1 MSARGKRLPV
11 ELIIIAALLL
21 AAIGAGLWFFL
32 GRTPGAWAVVRVE
45 GREVAR
51 YSLSQNGVYPLNGG
65 TNVLTVE
72 DGAASVTEA
81 DCPDKICVEQGRVRY
96 TGQCITCLPNK
107 LTVTLEGGGAPAVDL
122 VS

>member
-1 MSARGKRLPV
+1 MSASRKRLPV

-65 TNVLTVE
+65 TNVLTV
-72 DGAASVTEA
+72 DNGSAAVTEA
-81 DCPDKICVEQGRVRY
+81 DCPDKICVEQGCVRY

-107 LTVTLEGGGAPAVDL
+107 LTVTLEGGGAPEVDL

>member
-11 ELIIIAALLL
+11 ELIIIAVLLL
-21 AAIGAGLWFFL
+21 AAVGAGLWFFL

-72 DGAASVTEA
+72 DGSAAVTEA

-107 LTVTLEGGGAPAVDL
+107 LTVTLEGGDAPEVDL

>member
-1 MSARGKRLPV
+1 MSASRKRLPV

-65 TNVLTVE
+65 TNVLTV
-72 DGAASVTEA
+72 DNGSATVTEA

-107 LTVTLEGGGAPAVDL
+107 LTVTLEGGDAPEVDL

>member
-1 MSARGKRLPV
+1 MSGAKKRTPV
-11 ELIIIAALLL
+11 ELIVLALLLL
-21 AAIGAGLWFFL
+21 AAAAAGLWFFL
-32 GRTPGAWAVVRVE
+32 GRTPGTWAVVRVE
-45 GREVAR
+45 GREIAR
-51 YSLSQNGVYPLNGG
+51 YSLAQDGVYPLNGG

-72 DGAASVTEA
+72 NGSAAVTQA

-107 LTVTLEGGGAPAVDL
+107 LTVTLEGGGEPEVDL

>member
-1 MSARGKRLPV
+1 MSKPRKRLPV
-11 ELIIIAALLL
+11 ELAVLAVLLL
-21 AAIGAGLWFFL
+21 AACALLLWLRL

-51 YSLSQNGVYPLNGG
+51 YSLSQNGTYPLNGG
-65 TNVLTVE
+65 TNVLTIA
-72 DGAASVTEA
+72 DGAAAMTEA
-81 DCPDKICVEQGRVRY
+81 DCPDKICIDQGRVRY

-107 LTVTLEGGGAPAVDL
+107 LTVTVEGGGEPEVDL

>member
-1 MSARGKRLPV
+1 MSAQGKRLPV

-21 AAIGAGLWFFL
+21 AAAGAGLWFFL

-72 DGAASVTEA
+72 DGTAAVTEA
-81 DCPDKICVEQGRVRY
+81 DCPDKICIEQGRVRY

-107 LTVTLEGGGAPAVDL
+107 LTVTLEGGDAPEVDL

>member
-1 MSARGKRLPV
+1 MSASRKRLPV

-65 TNVLTVE
+65 TNVLTV
-72 DGAASVTEA
+72 DNGSAAVTEA
-81 DCPDKICVEQGRVRY
+81 DCPDKICVEQGRMRY

-107 LTVTLEGGGAPAVDL
+107 LTVTLEGGDAPEVDL

>member
-1 MSARGKRLPV
+1 M
-11 ELIIIAALLL
+11 
-21 AAIGAGLWFFL
+21 
-32 GRTPGAWAVVRVE
+32 
-45 GREVAR
+45 
-51 YSLSQNGVYPLNGG
+51 
-65 TNVLTVE
+65 LTVE

-107 LTVTLEGGGAPAVDL
+107 LTVTLEGGEAPAVDL

>member
-1 MSARGKRLPV
+1 MSAHGKRLPV
-11 ELIIIAALLL
+11 ELIIISVLLL

-72 DGAASVTEA
+72 DGTASVTEA

-107 LTVTLEGGGAPAVDL
+107 LTVTLEGGDAPAVDL

>member
-21 AAIGAGLWFFL
+21 AAVGAGLWFFL

-107 LTVTLEGGGAPAVDL
+107 LTVTLEGGDAPEVDL

>member
-1 MSARGKRLPV
+1 MSGAKKRTPV
-11 ELIIIAALLL
+11 ELVVLAVLLL
-21 AAIGAGLWFFL
+21 AAAAAGLRFFL
-32 GRTPGAWAVVRVE
+32 GRTPGTWAVVRVE
-45 GREVAR
+45 GREIAR
-51 YSLSQNGVYPLNGG
+51 YSLTQDGVYPLNGG

-72 DGAASVTEA
+72 NGSAAVTQA

-107 LTVTLEGGGAPAVDL
+107 LTVTLEGGGEPEVDL

>member
-1 MSARGKRLPV
+1 MSASRKRLPV

-21 AAIGAGLWFFL
+21 AAIGAGLWFFH

-65 TNVLTVE
+65 TNVLTV
-72 DGAASVTEA
+72 DNGSAAVTEA

-107 LTVTLEGGGAPAVDL
+107 LTVTLEGGGAPEVDL

>member
-1 MSARGKRLPV
+1 MSASRKRLPV

-51 YSLSQNGVYPLNGG
+51 YSLSQL
-65 TNVLTVE
+65 
-72 DGAASVTEA
+72 
-81 DCPDKICVEQGRVRY
+81 
-96 TGQCITCLPNK
+96 
-107 LTVTLEGGGAPAVDL
+107 
-122 VS
+122 

>member
-1 MSARGKRLPV
+1 MSASRKRLPV

-45 GREVAR
+45 GREVVR

-107 LTVTLEGGGAPAVDL
+107 LTVTLEGGDAPEVDL

>member
-1 MSARGKRLPV
+1 MSASRKRLPG

-107 LTVTLEGGGAPAVDL
+107 LTVTLERGGAPEVDL

>member
-107 LTVTLEGGGAPAVDL
+107 LTVTLEGGDAPEVDL

>member
-1 MSARGKRLPV
+1 MSTPRKRLPV

-72 DGAASVTEA
+72 DGSAAVTEA
-81 DCPDKICVEQGRVRY
+81 DCPDKICVEQGHVRY

-107 LTVTLEGGGAPAVDL
+107 LTVTIEGGDAPEVDL

>member
-1 MSARGKRLPV
+1 MRASRKRLPV

-107 LTVTLEGGGAPAVDL
+107 LTVTLEGGGAPEVDL

>member
-107 LTVTLEGGGAPAVDL
+107 LTVTLEGGEAPAVDL

>member
-1 MSARGKRLPV
+1 MSASRKRLPV

-21 AAIGAGLWFFL
+21 TAIGAGLWFFL

-107 LTVTLEGGGAPAVDL
+107 LTVTLEGGDAPEVDL

>member
-21 AAIGAGLWFFL
+21 VAIGAGLWFFL

-72 DGAASVTEA
+72 DGSAAVTEA

-107 LTVTLEGGGAPAVDL
+107 LTVTLEGGDAPEVDL

>member
-1 MSARGKRLPV
+1 MSGAKKRTPV
-11 ELIIIAALLL
+11 ELVVLAVLLL
-21 AAIGAGLWFFL
+21 AAAAAGLWFFL

-45 GREVAR
+45 GREIAR
-51 YSLSQNGVYPLNGG
+51 YSLAQDGVYPLNGG

-72 DGAASVTEA
+72 NGSAAVTQA

-107 LTVTLEGGGAPAVDL
+107 LTVTLEGGGEPEVDL
-122 VS
+122 IS